1 MFAIWWMYLFLGA
14 LPSKWKIMMSLWK
27 SDWEFNA
34 MSSSTDLCKHQS
46 QEDAQFLFTTI
57 KEVSFKISSMRQID
71 DRVVNFG
78 PKKMIIYLKETR
90 LLTKTVFKDAADA
103 INQDSC
109 NEEVLPFIKI
119 IHKKSTG
126 WSQPDLRSTPNEN
139 RGQDRFCQCAK
150 RIFYNR
156 HKDIKSYLYYIF
168 KLWLS
173 FDEL

>member
-1 MFAIWWMYLFLGA
+1 
-14 LPSKWKIMMSLWK
+14 
-27 SDWEFNA
+27 

-109 NEEVLPFIKI
+109 NEEVLPFIKKI

-126 WSQPDLRSTPNEN
+126 
-139 RGQDRFCQCAK
+139 
-150 RIFYNR
+150 
-156 HKDIKSYLYYIF
+156 
-168 KLWLS
+168 
-173 FDEL
+173 

>member
-1 MFAIWWMYLFLGA
+1 
-14 LPSKWKIMMSLWK
+14 MSLWK

-109 NEEVLPFIKI
+109 DEEV
-119 IHKKSTG
+119 
-126 WSQPDLRSTPNEN
+126 
-139 RGQDRFCQCAK
+139 
-150 RIFYNR
+150 
-156 HKDIKSYLYYIF
+156 
-168 KLWLS
+168 
-173 FDEL
+173 